1 MAFGFELLKTDPSGA
16 RLGRVTTGH
25 GSFTTPVFMPV
36 GTKATVKTLTPEE
49 LKESGADIILANTYH
64 LYLRPGHRVIKEL
77 GGLHR
82 FMNWQGPILT
92 DSGGFQ
98 VFSLSSLR
106 KIDESGVTFSSH
118 LDGARCTLT
127 PENTMEIQEAL
138 GSDIIMPLDEC
149 APPGADREYTVN
161 SMNLTHRWAERS
173 KRAKKEKGQALFAI
187 VQGGMFADLRAQ
199 SAGRLVETGFDG
211 YAIGGLSVGE
221 EKGVMR
227 EMTAAAIEPLPEEKP
242 RYLMGVGT
250 PEDLVLGVQAGV
262 DMFDCVMPTRNAR
275 NGTLFTRGGKL
286 VIKNSRY
293 ERDPEPLE
301 PGCEC
306 YTCANYSRAYLRH
319 LFLAG
324 EMLAFRLNTLHN
336 IHYYARLMKDMQ
348 KAIGEGL
355 FEAFKRRFLE
365 GLGAAAL

>member
-1 MAFGFELLKTDPSGA
+1 MAFGFELLKRDPSGA

-25 GSFTTPVFMPV
+25 GPFTTPVFMPV

-49 LKESGADIILANTYH
+49 IKGAGADIILANTYH
-64 LYLRPGHRVIKEL
+64 LYLRPGHGVIKEL

-82 FMNWQGPILT
+82 FMNWSGPILT

-98 VFSLSSLR
+98 VFSLKGLR

-138 GSDIIMPLDEC
+138 GADIIMPLDEC
-149 APPGADREYTVN
+149 APAGAGREYTVN
-161 SMNLTHRWAERS
+161 SMNLTHRWAQRS
-173 KRAKKEKGQALFAI
+173 KGAKKENAQALFAI
-187 VQGGMFADLRAQ
+187 VQGGMFADLRVE
-199 SAGRLVETGFDG
+199 SAEKLAEMGFDG

-227 EMTAAAIEPLPEEKP
+227 EMTVAAAERLPVGRP

-250 PEDLVLGVQAGV
+250 PEDLVLGVEAGI

-293 ERDPEPLE
+293 ERDPEPLDPE
-301 PGCEC
+301 CEC
-306 YTCANYSRAYLRH
+306 YTCANFSRAYLRH

-348 KAIGEGL
+348 KAIGDGL
-355 FEAFKRRFLE
+355 FEAFKRKFFE
-365 GLGAAAL
+365 GLGAGVV